1 MMRCA
6 ETCGPLFWRAHSD
19 LANSAYR
26 LRVNKGKRRWENEV
40 VLWLCPPSDLQ
51 LTHNLIVRQVCLTYN
66 VRNKQAMSQY
76 RKGKFMSKENHP
88 EINKGTYKSKL
99 RQVREAA
106 GMTLVEL
113 AAAIGID
120 HSGLSRVERF
130 EQQSVKSAALIVEF
144 FGRDKITVED
154 ILYPPKE
161 PCAEQEAA

>member
-1 MMRCA
+1 
-6 ETCGPLFWRAHSD
+6 
-19 LANSAYR
+19 
-26 LRVNKGKRRWENEV
+26 
-40 VLWLCPPSDLQ
+40 
-51 LTHNLIVRQVCLTYN
+51 
-66 VRNKQAMSQY
+66 
-76 RKGKFMSKENHP
+76 MSKENPP
-88 EINKGTYKSKL
+88 EINKGPYKSKL
-99 RQVREAA
+99 RKVREAA

-130 EQQSVKSAALIVEF
+130 EQKSVKSAVLIVEF

>member
-1 MMRCA
+1 
-6 ETCGPLFWRAHSD
+6 
-19 LANSAYR
+19 
-26 LRVNKGKRRWENEV
+26 
-40 VLWLCPPSDLQ
+40 
-51 LTHNLIVRQVCLTYN
+51 
-66 VRNKQAMSQY
+66 
-76 RKGKFMSKENHP
+76 MSKENPP
-88 EINKGTYKSKL
+88 ETNKVPDKSKL

-154 ILYPPKE
+154 ILYPPPE
-161 PCAEQEAA
+161 TTPDVEAG